1 MLYLWISLEWVSSSP
16 LGLSTQVKDILTDP
30 SKHLFSFLFIILWF
44 QAHLC
49 HDFLKKIDCI
59 KENSANF
66 NPISFVLK
74 HNYVLKQ
81 MIERSV
87 FEWMTILASIQSPFF
102 IKKIPRP
109 SEFEI
114 VFFWEVGQCA
124 YCVSDI
130 SPLLY
135 KIIWL
140 IKKIPWFPGQHE
152 LLKLMWL

>member
-1 MLYLWISLEWVSSSP
+1 MLDLLLCLLLRIIRLYCISTIKCDIALHIKKLYIYINTMGMCSICGYLEWVSSSP

-66 NPISFVLK
+66 NLISFVLK

-81 MIERSV
+81 MI
-87 FEWMTILASIQSPFF
+87 
-102 IKKIPRP
+102 
-109 SEFEI
+109 
-114 VFFWEVGQCA
+114 
-124 YCVSDI
+124 
-130 SPLLY
+130 
-135 KIIWL
+135 
-140 IKKIPWFPGQHE
+140 
-152 LLKLMWL
+152 